1 MTLSNVDSKS
11 TGTIISMATE
21 TPRWP
26 LTFEGLDVHGEVAL
40 GAVDVL
46 TCWTSLHNADITV
59 DQPIG
64 HFALC

>member
-1 MTLSNVDSKS
+1 
-11 TGTIISMATE
+11 MATE
-21 TPRWP
+21 MLRWP

-40 GAVDVL
+40 GAVDVF
-46 TCWTSLHNADITV
+46 TRWTSLHDADITV